1 MRYEVF
7 DSAGGSV
14 SLEVNGEMVELKA
27 DDSQAVLLT
36 FTKDQFKQLRRAVGY
51 LWTELEGH
59 GE

>member
-36 FTKDQFKQLRRAVGY
+36 FTKDQFKQLRRAIGY
-51 LWTELEGH
+51 VWVEVTG